1 MLKTLN
7 ARGSGMMWW
16 RRWLPAMAWSRLL
29 MRLPFH
35 DIRRGSLTLTLGEQ
49 TWRFES
55 QQAGYHAELVIVRP
69 LRTYWLLKTRGELGF
84 AQAYYE
90 GALETP
96 SLYQIMHLAYDN
108 RHLFSTLLGG
118 RWLRFQLLWQHRRRH
133 NSLSNSRRNIAF
145 HYDLGNAFYRLWLD
159 PSMTYSS
166 ALFSDAD
173 SDLKSAQQAK
183 YRRILEQLQ
192 LQGDERV
199 LEIGCGWGGFMEL
212 ALQQGVQVKGLTL
225 SVEQQRYAQARLQ
238 SAAPDGRFEVALQ
251 DYRHESGQYDHIVS
265 IEMFEAVG
273 KDYWAVYFEQLKHL
287 LKPGGRAVLQVITI
301 DEAHAERYQNSV
313 DFIQTYIFPGG
324 LLPSLTQLRQL
335 GESVGLQMRDS
346 FAFGQDYARTCELW
360 KHRFNH
366 EHEQLERLGYD
377 RAFQRLWNYYLDY
390 CSVGFETGHINVYQ
404 VTFEAP
410 AHDTL

>member
-1 MLKTLN
+1 MKTLSTR
-7 ARGSGMMWW
+7 ALGLAWW
-16 RRWLPAMAWSRLL
+16 RRLLRPLPWQALL
-29 MRLPFH
+29 MRLPFD
-35 DIRRGSLTLTLGEQ
+35 DIRQGSLTLSLGEQ

-55 QQAGYHAELVIVRP
+55 GQAGYHAELVIVRP

-96 SLYQIMHLAYDN
+96 SLYQLMHLAYDN
-108 RHLFSTLLGG
+108 RHLFESLLGG
-118 RWLRFQLLWQHRRRH
+118 RWLTFLERWQHRRRH
-133 NSLSNSRRNIAF
+133 NSVSNSRRNIAF

-166 ALFSDAD
+166 ALFSDTHT
-173 SDLKSAQQAK
+173 DLGSAQRAK
-183 YRRILEQLQ
+183 YQRILAQLQ
-192 LQGDERV
+192 LKGGERL

-212 ALQQGVQVKGLTL
+212 ALQQQAEIKGLTL
-225 SVEQQRYAQARLQ
+225 SVEQKSYAQQRLQ
-238 SAAPDGRFEVALQ
+238 QSADAARFEVALQ
-251 DYRHESGQYDHIVS
+251 DYRHETGSYDHIVS

-273 KDYWAVYFEQLKHL
+273 KEYWQVYFEQIQRL
-287 LKPGGRAVLQVITI
+287 LKPGGKAVLQVITI
-301 DEAHAERYQNSV
+301 DEAHAQRYQNSV

-324 LLPSLTQLRQL
+324 LLPSLTQLREL
-335 GESVGLQMRDS
+335 GHNAGLQMTDS
-346 FAFGQDYARTCELW
+346 FAFGQDYARTCQLW
-360 KHRFNH
+360 KHRFNQ

-390 CSVGFETGHINVYQ
+390 CSVGFETGHINVHQ